1 VGNIRPANLLP
12 LPEEVHSPGEASMH
26 LVGAK
31 AKLSRPNSMSASSD
45 LVSANL
51 ASASMGTAS
60 LESQEWMGACSRI
73 A

>member
-1 VGNIRPANLLP
+1 LLP

-26 LVGAK
+26 SVVDAK
-31 AKLSRPNSMSASSD
+31 AKLSHPNSMSANSD
-45 LVSANL
+45 LVLANL

-60 LESQEWMGACSRI
+60 LESQEWMGACSRT